1 MDKRCRRRVSLK
13 VAGKIEGHN
22 RFSLKGHTRDIS
34 AVGAFFD
41 SEETVPVGTNV
52 ELEIYLP
59 LEKLEETKRHDGKMK
74 VSGTVVRVEEGGV
87 AVLFRGLKILSHRKG
102 D

>member
-1 MDKRCRRRVSLK
+1 MEKRCRRRVSLK
-13 VAGKIEGHN
+13 VAGKIEGRN
-22 RFSLKGHTRDIS
+22 RTSLQGHTRDIS

-41 SEETVPVGTNV
+41 SEATVPVGTDV

-59 LEKLEETKRHDGKMK
+59 LEKLEETRRHDGKMK

-87 AVLFRGLKILSHRKG
+87 AVLFRGLKVLFSRK
-102 D
+102 DD